1 MFRCH
6 LYSIH
11 SSVFIFSEFSFQVLN
26 CLCCFV
32 QPYVFLFLVFSQEF
46 ISILVK
52 VFAHG
57 RFVLLEFFDGVYDY
71 SFKLYS
77 AVLLFI

>member
-1 MFRCH
+1 MF
-6 LYSIH
+6 
-11 SSVFIFSEFSFQVLN
+11 F
-26 CLCCFV
+26 
-32 QPYVFLFLVFSQEF
+32 FLVFSQEF